1 MPGQTR
7 GVCGVSILTLPEQYI
22 LLLETVD
29 HSGERAAPS
38 IKAKMMTSRTQMNS
52 IFRDGPTSFDGEA
65 GVQVVQ
71 QAAGDLE
78 CLGITLWD
86 ELRKVYRK
94 S

>member
-1 MPGQTR
+1 MPGQTP
-7 GVCGVSILTLPEQYI
+7 CTYKYDSILFSPERQNV
-22 LLLETVD
+22 LRVEMVD

-71 QAAGDLE
+71 QAVGDGSSGE
-78 CLGITLWD
+78 RTTA
-86 ELRKVYRK
+86 KF
-94 S
+94 